1 MAHRHTLGAVACLLA
16 SRKPQLLLLPVQPE
30 PPHAGSTSK
39 GWLTGGLCCRYKD
52 AVNECTAAL
61 EAQPNYHKALTRRS
75 KAYEHMGLYKQALS
89 DVQKSNKA
97 GEATPESLVRFW
109 QLAAAGIGLLC
120 PCFPRG
126 AGMWIWMCQSAASR
140 RPELSPWSS
149 INQVVL
155 YTSCHLCLGVAVVS

>member
-1 MAHRHTLGAVACLLA
+1 MLA
-16 SRKPQLLLLPVQPE
+16 ALPK
-30 PPHAGSTSK
+30 AG
-39 GWLTGGLCCRYKD
+39 LTGGLCCRYKD

-61 EAQPNYHKALTRRS
+61 EAQPNYHK
-75 KAYEHMGLYKQALS
+75 ALS

-140 RPELSPWSS
+140 RPELSPWRS
-149 INQVVL
+149 INRVVL
-155 YTSCHLCLGVAVVS
+155 CTSCHLCLGVAVVS